1 MVLAISRIT
10 VRNSP
15 PRRPLLRPLI
25 NILEISV
32 VENAE
37 IVMKYQ
43 KYCNALNSAFAA
55 DVAPE
60 PKLAIALNIIG
71 HNAKKSVQIKD
82 CKSPLMSSAPLFQFS

>member
-1 MVLAISRIT
+1 M
-10 VRNSP
+10 NMF
-15 PRRPLLRPLI
+15 
-25 NILEISV
+25 EISV

-43 KYCNALNSAFAA
+43 KYCKALNSAFAA

-71 HNAKKSVQIKD
+71 HNAKKSVQINDWSK
-82 CKSPLMSSAPLFQFS
+82 PLTSSAPLFQCS